1 MCAGQGPPQRLICHD
16 LLKISKYD
24 YTYEVKYNSVTL
36 ERLQCMT
43 KTNEKNQI
51 GQKDKSFSNLK
62 GWESTL
68 VSYFMIILM
77 IMKPY
82 HKFIL

>member
-43 KTNEKNQI
+43 KQMRRIKLGRKI
-51 GQKDKSFSNLK
+51 
-62 GWESTL
+62 
-68 VSYFMIILM
+68 
-77 IMKPY
+77 
-82 HKFIL
+82 